1 MKVEEFKK
9 IGTCTGSYFKKR
21 DWAVNVQAKLAAL
34 HTLAKSYKLEDEL
47 YFSSIV
53 PEIRKNLPYKL
64 HEDMQK
70 ELKEEENSDGVL
82 SRRVIYE
89 KLIVYLGGFV
99 EHLTFEI
106 NYEMSAVNSL
116 DNIKKDKLEPATKNQ
131 GKKAY
136 SNQDTRASNAKQGNQ
151 PSDSRS
157 RKEPRSIKCTQC
169 SGYHTHLYYCEE
181 FLNSKGRDRYT
192 LTGQAKVCFRCLRMD
207 SSVDFDNRRDW
218 WRKHSRTCETNYICQ
233 AGQCAGEESKQYHF
247 TMCTYHVNENKQLE
261 EEFIKSLDKTKL
273 RI

>member
-1 MKVEEFKK
+1 MMSRCLGLLEKKLNSSKERKGRRKDKLKVEEFKK

-21 DWAVNVQAKLAAL
+21 DWAVNVQAKL
-34 HTLAKSYKLEDEL
+34 
-47 YFSSIV
+47 YFSSIL

-64 HEDMQK
+64 HEDMKK
-70 ELKEEENSDGVL
+70 ELNKEENSDGVL

-89 KLIVYLGGFV
+89 KLVVFLGRFV

-136 SNQDTRASNAKQGNQ
+136 SNQDTRASNANQGHQ

-157 RKEPRSIKCTQC
+157 
-169 SGYHTHLYYCEE
+169 
-181 FLNSKGRDRYT
+181 
-192 LTGQAKVCFRCLRMD
+192 
-207 SSVDFDNRRDW
+207 
-218 WRKHSRTCETNYICQ
+218 
-233 AGQCAGEESKQYHF
+233 
-247 TMCTYHVNENKQLE
+247 
-261 EEFIKSLDKTKL
+261 
-273 RI
+273 

>member
-1 MKVEEFKK
+1 LKVEEFKK

-89 KLIVYLGGFV
+89 KLVV
-99 EHLTFEI
+99 
-106 NYEMSAVNSL
+106 
-116 DNIKKDKLEPATKNQ
+116 
-131 GKKAY
+131 
-136 SNQDTRASNAKQGNQ
+136 
-151 PSDSRS
+151 
-157 RKEPRSIKCTQC
+157 
-169 SGYHTHLYYCEE
+169 CE
-181 FLNSKGRDRYT
+181 FPG
-192 LTGQAKVCFRCLRMD
+192 
-207 SSVDFDNRRDW
+207 
-218 WRKHSRTCETNYICQ
+218 
-233 AGQCAGEESKQYHF
+233 
-247 TMCTYHVNENKQLE
+247 
-261 EEFIKSLDKTKL
+261 
-273 RI
+273 